1 MTATTTDLGAM
12 LAVAGATAAAT
23 LVSSEPLTAGEPVH
37 DADAAPLGAATHA
50 VYAPFAGARTG
61 ELLVVVDG
69 ELTAALEQAAGGPV
83 DLAAALAPTLDALA
97 AAIGPVTRGPAQVTE
112 ARLGVNRVLATDD
125 SGLVPLLGAA
135 GPRAAVAISLDYEGQ
150 PSTTSPEAEAP
161 IELTADRLDLLRGVE
176 MEATAELG
184 RTRMTVNDLLALRS
198 GAVIE
203 LDRVA
208 GGPADL
214 LVNGRLIARG
224 EVVVVDENYGIRI
237 TQVVS
242 DASGR

>member
-1 MTATTTDLGAM
+1 MTSTLTDLDGL
-12 LAVAGATAAAT
+12 LAVAASTSAAT
-23 LVSSEPLTAGEPVH
+23 VASSEPLTPGPVTRDPDAFHAGSQ
-37 DADAAPLGAATHA
+37 A
-50 VYAPFAGARTG
+50 VLAPFAGRRSG
-61 ELLVVVDG
+61 ELLVVVDD
-69 ELTAALEQAAGGPV
+69 ELTAALQAAPGGPV
-83 DLAAALAPTLDALA
+83 DLAAALAPTMAAVA
-97 AAIGPVTRGPAQVTE
+97 AALGPVTLGPLQVTD
-112 ARLGVNRVLATDD
+112 AAPAVRRLLAGAE
-125 SGLVPLLGAA
+125 SGMVPLFGTDA
-135 GPRAAVAISLDYEGQ
+135 PRAAVALSLAPRASGA
-150 PSTTSPEAEAP
+150 SVTTVP
-161 IELTADRLDLLRGVE
+161 ADRLDLLRGVE

-214 LVNGRLIARG
+214 FVNGRLIARG

-242 DASGR
+242 DSSGR

>member
-1 MTATTTDLGAM
+1 MTTVTTLESM
-12 LAVAGATAAAT
+12 LDAAATAAAAT
-23 LVSSEPLTAGEPVH
+23 IASSEHLV
-37 DADAAPLGAATHA
+37 AAPATRDGDAVHTCTHA
-50 VYAPFAGARTG
+50 LIAPFAGAASG
-61 ELLVVVDG
+61 ELLLAVDE
-69 ELTAALEQAAGGPV
+69 ELATALADAGVGPV
-83 DLAAALAPTLDALA
+83 GLAAALTPALEAVA
-97 AAIGPVTRGPAQVTE
+97 AALGGVTLGPAQE
-112 ARLGVNRVLATDD
+112 ADARLAVNRILAGGE
-125 SGLVPLLGAA
+125 SALVPLLGAQRC
-135 GPRAAVAISLDYEGQ
+135 RAAVALSVVPAPDQ
-150 PSTTSPEAEAP
+150 PAAAPVAAAVQAE
-161 IELTADRLDLLRGVE
+161 RLDLLRGVE

-184 RTRMTVNDLLALRS
+184 RTRMTVNDLLALRA

-242 DASGR
+242 DTGR

>member
-23 LVSSEPLTAGEPVH
+23 LVSSEPLTAGEPVN

-83 DLAAALAPTLDALA
+83 DLADALAPTLDALA
-97 AAIGPVTRGPAQVTE
+97 AAIGPVTLGPAQVTE
-112 ARLGVNRVLATDD
+112 ARLGVNRVLASDD
-125 SGLVPLLGAA
+125 AGLVPLLGTT
-135 GPRAAVAISLDYEGQ
+135 GPRAAVAISLERDAEPPAPRAADQ
-150 PSTTSPEAEAP
+150 PV
-161 IELTADRLDLLRGVE
+161 ELTADRLDLLRGVE

>member
-1 MTATTTDLGAM
+1 VTTIQTELDGL
-12 LAVAGATAAAT
+12 LALAAGAAASTVA
-23 LVSSEPLTAGEPVH
+23 SSEPLTAGGITRDPEAVH
-37 DADAAPLGAATHA
+37 TASHA
-50 VYAPFAGARTG
+50 VLAPFAGRRTG
-61 ELLVVVDG
+61 ELLFVVDD
-69 ELTAALEQAAGGPV
+69 ELTAALQNAPGGPV
-83 DLAAALAPTLDALA
+83 DLGAALAPTMQAIATALGPVTLGPLQVTDARLAVHRILA
-97 AAIGPVTRGPAQVTE
+97 AAE
-112 ARLGVNRVLATDD
+112 
-125 SGLVPLLGAA
+125 SGLVPLTGAG
-135 GPRAAVAISLDYEGQ
+135 GPRAAVAVAL
-150 PSTTSPEAEAP
+150 SPGTAP
-161 IELTADRLDLLRGVE
+161 APATEVLADRLDLLRGVE

-242 DASGR
+242 DAAGR